1 MFSVNGSS
9 SGASTTR
16 RGGRAFGHQQ
26 QQQCV
31 VLMHLFGNGFGHG
44 LDQHPLRWGGQ
55 VPGHDAQHG
64 GGIGLVTAQFGAN
77 HARQFQFQQG
87 S

>member
-1 MFSVNGSS
+1 MFRVNGSS

-16 RGGRAFGHQQ
+16 RGGRALGQ

-31 VLMHLFGNGFGHG
+31 VLMHPFGNGFGHG
-44 LDQHPLRWGGQ
+44 LDQHLLRWGGQ

-64 GGIGLVTAQFGAN
+64 GGIGLVTAQFGPN
-77 HARQFQFQQG
+77 QARQFQFQQG